1 MTEFQAILGIVAII
15 ATGWALSKNRRVF
28 PWRIVI
34 AGLSVQIIIAVILLK
49 FPASQTIFISINQG
63 IAALQQAVDA
73 GTSLVFGYLGGA
85 PLPFEES
92 YPGAAFVFAFR
103 ALPLVIVSSAIAAVL
118 YYWRILPWVVRGF
131 GWLLGKALRLGGAA
145 SFATAANVF
154 LGSVEA
160 PLLIRPYLERLTR
173 GDLFVLMVAGMST
186 IAGTVYVLYATIL
199 QSIIPDVAGHL
210 LTASLIS
217 APAAVMLARLI
228 IPEDTQI
235 ETAEVF
241 RVPRLYEGT
250 MDALTQGTIAGLRLF
265 AYIIGMVLVLV
276 ALVELVNIILGSIF
290 DIGGQ
295 PLTMQ
300 MILGWILA
308 PVAWLL
314 GIPWSECFT
323 AGQLLGAKVVLNEL
337 ITYIEMASMS
347 PEALSQKSRLIL
359 TYAMCGF
366 ANFGG
371 LGVMLAGLLSLVPER
386 RIEIMGLAMKTLVA
400 GNLAAYMTAAMA
412 SLMA

>member
-1 MTEFQAILGIVAII
+1 M
-15 ATGWALSKNRRVF
+15 
-28 PWRIVI
+28 
-34 AGLSVQIIIAVILLK
+34 
-49 FPASQTIFISINQG
+49 
-63 IAALQQAVDA
+63 
-73 GTSLVFGYLGGA
+73 
-85 PLPFEES
+85 LP
-92 YPGAAFVFAFR
+92 
-103 ALPLVIVSSAIAAVL
+103 
-118 YYWRILPWVVRGF
+118 
-131 GWLLGKALRLGGAA
+131 
-145 SFATAANVF
+145 
-154 LGSVEA
+154 
-160 PLLIRPYLERLTR
+160 
-173 GDLFVLMVAGMST
+173 
-186 IAGTVYVLYATIL
+186 
-199 QSIIPDVAGHL
+199 GHL

-228 IPEDTQI
+228 IPEDTQL
-235 ETAEVF
+235 EAVEVF

-276 ALVELVNIILGSIF
+276 ALVELVNLILGSIF
-290 DIGGQ
+290 EIGGQ

-300 MILGWILA
+300 MILGWILS

-337 ITYIEMASMS
+337 ITYLEMASMS
-347 PEALSQKSRLIL
+347 PETLSQESRLIL

-412 SLMA
+412 SLMV